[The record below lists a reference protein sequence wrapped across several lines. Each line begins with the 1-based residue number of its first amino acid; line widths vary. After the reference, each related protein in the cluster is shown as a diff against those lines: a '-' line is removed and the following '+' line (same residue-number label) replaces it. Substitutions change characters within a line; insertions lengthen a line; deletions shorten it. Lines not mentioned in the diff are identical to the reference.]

1 MTHKYV
7 HKYVPGPWAYDTNG
21 LITAGPRR
29 LHIAQTVTTGMGW
42 KGEHNARILAA
53 APEMLQ
59 ALQIALLAM
68 ERAAM
73 QMGLDPA
80 MDTECAIIR
89 TAINKALEITP

>member
-1 MTHKYV
+1 MTHK
-7 HKYVPGPWAYDTNG
+7 HTTGPWAYDTNG

-29 LHIAQTVTTGMGW
+29 LHIAHTAVTGMGRAA
-42 KGEHNARILAA
+42 EYNAALLTA

-80 MDTECAIIR
+80 MDTECNIIR
-89 TAINKALEITP
+89 AAINKALEVTP

>member
-1 MTHKYV
+1 
-7 HKYVPGPWAYDTNG
+7 
-21 LITAGPRR
+21 
-29 LHIAQTVTTGMGW
+29 MGRAA
-42 KGEHNARILAA
+42 EYNAALLTA

-80 MDTECAIIR
+80 MDTECNIIR
-89 TAINKALEITP
+89 AAINKALEVTP